1 MKAKGFSYETIDKA
15 MQMND
20 VDGQMNRAQADA
32 YKDQFTQAM
41 GAGRYDLAGL
51 ALANL
56 ANYDK
61 TAAAMYQSVFPTYK
75 ENWAQDNKRQ
85 DAQTNFNYQQLMN
98 DRNFQQKL
106 DAMQYQAQLQ
116 RATQAGILSDKNAI
130 NQQALLQRATMLEQM
145 GVPKEQI
152 LAMMTG
158 ASSGS
163 KSSGKAVTSADGNQ
177 YHSADGQ
184 STKLSQKDLELQNT
198 LNDAWESAW
207 SAVNDPNNA
216 AINNG
221 DGGADAVDEFTR
233 AVIDNKSKM
242 TPEAYSH
249 YYSLAAV
256 CQFLREKGAGHENKA
271 AELFKQISPEV
282 KELYLSQY

>member
-1 MKAKGFSYETIDKA
+1 
-15 MQMND
+15 MND
-20 VDGQMNRAQADA
+20 IDGQMNRAQAEA

-116 RATQAGILSDKNAI
+116 RATQAGMLADKSALE
-130 NQQALLQRATMLEQM
+130 QQAMLQRAAMLEQM
-145 GVPKEQI
+145 GVPREQI
-152 LAMMTG
+152 LAMMMGGG
-158 ASSGS
+158 ASN
-163 KSSGKAVTSADGNQ
+163 AVTSADGNA

-184 STKLSQKDLELQNT
+184 ATKLSEKDLELQNT
-198 LNDAWESAW
+198 LNDAWENAW
-207 SAVNDPNNA
+207 GAVNDSDNTAVNG
-216 AINNG
+216 G

-249 YYSLAAV
+249 YYSLAAA

>member
-1 MKAKGFSYETIDKA
+1 

-20 VDGQMNRAQADA
+20 IDGQMNRAQAEA

-116 RATQAGILSDKNAI
+116 RATQAGMLADKSALE
-130 NQQALLQRATMLEQM
+130 QQAMLQRAAMLEQM
-145 GVPKEQI
+145 GVPREQI
-152 LAMMTG
+152 LAMMMGGG
-158 ASSGS
+158 ASN
-163 KSSGKAVTSADGNQ
+163 AVTSADGNA

-184 STKLSQKDLELQNT
+184 ATKLSEKDLELQNT
-198 LNDAWESAW
+198 LNDAWENAW
-207 SAVNDPNNA
+207 GAVNDSDNTAVNG
-216 AINNG
+216 G

-249 YYSLAAV
+249 YYSLAAA